1 MAIKSVV
8 VLLGLLVLVQG
19 QLPDSDSTV
28 GSTDPMTDALSF
40 KFADEDS
47 SGAPADVDSAEANS
61 SVPEGES
68 FWSDNGS
75 PETSTDSFAEAQEAY
90 IPGDGTDVIFNDAAV
105 GGNATTPDDD
115 DEGFDMVEDVD
126 SDSTADQ

>member
-8 VLLGLLVLVQG
+8 FLLGMLVVCGLVQG
-19 QLPDSDSTV
+19 QSPDSDSTV

-47 SGAPADVDSAEANS
+47 STGAPADVEANS

-68 FWSDNGS
+68 FWSDN
-75 PETSTDSFAEAQEAY
+75 ESFTEAQDY
-90 IPGDGTDVIFNDAAV
+90 IPADGTDVIFNDA
-105 GGNATTPDDD
+105 GNATNPDDD
-115 DEGFDMVEDVD
+115 GFDMVEDVD
-126 SDSTADQ
+126 NDSTAAQ